1 MLALAISRNV
11 WAAWLLQVVFLS
23 LWGVERLLD
32 VICISH
38 IDKILGV

>member
-1 MLALAISRNV
+1 MLALAISQNV

-32 VICISH
+32 VISH